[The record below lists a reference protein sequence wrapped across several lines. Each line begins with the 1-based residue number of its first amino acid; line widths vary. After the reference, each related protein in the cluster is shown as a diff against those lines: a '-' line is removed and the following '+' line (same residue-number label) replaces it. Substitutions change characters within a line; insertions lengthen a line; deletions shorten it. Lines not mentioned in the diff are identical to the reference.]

1 MRDLRGRCTTRLRF
15 RGNSLLGKVW
25 ESAECGW
32 RDLPWRAAHDRRR
45 QAATGGLYTRFPLA
59 LASKPLIINSLR
71 SLLMVV
77 WLCKPVLPS
86 YFFFWSLIHT
96 KWDVYIQHVRISV
109 TSNMYVCILWV
120 NSITLSTSNPVQG
133 VNQSSFNM
141 LFNVKLN
148 ESIVANT
155 AKTHL

>member
-32 RDLPWRAAHDRRR
+32 RNLPWRAAHDRRR

-86 YFFFWSLIHT
+86 YYFFWSLIQT

-109 TSNMYVCILWV
+109 TSNMYVCMYSMSKQYHIINFKSCSRSQSILFQHLIQCQTQWI
-120 NSITLSTSNPVQG
+120 NSCQHS
-133 VNQSSFNM
+133 
-141 LFNVKLN
+141 
-148 ESIVANT
+148 
-155 AKTHL
+155 